1 MYQIFFS
8 SRDFFLWVEK
18 SVNCL
23 YNRKIWIF
31 LEFWA
36 SILRRELMYVRKSF
50 CSIISIYIPIYKISI
65 CSQSW
70 TKYFLVLIY
79 IRNTAF
85 VRGLHLQN
93 LWESPGC
100 ITQCF
105 LESCYGNESICLWDP
120 NVISYFMVPAIKLV
134 FMKTLCI
141 TFTVLDWI

>member
-1 MYQIFFS
+1 
-8 SRDFFLWVEK
+8 
-18 SVNCL
+18 
-23 YNRKIWIF
+23 
-31 LEFWA
+31 
-36 SILRRELMYVRKSF
+36 MYVKVFVLLLAFTKMHYITSF
-50 CSIISIYIPIYKISI
+50 IFNKTTRHLHIYKISI

-134 FMKTLCI
+134 FMNTLCI